1 MRNRKRKN
9 PTNNSNSQ
17 EGGESK
23 MENDKNKKPF
33 EPREKLTLLDKNER
47 SPFVALYTPNAI
59 GKHVGDY
66 IDEYIPT
73 PNGYAEAL
81 TGAFA
86 FKDSG
91 TSGQFMRMMREPWD
105 FEDFD
110 DAARSFEGYLQR
122 EFHILWDWTRNL
134 DAIKRAVRD
143 WQRGIEI
150 NKE

>member
-1 MRNRKRKN
+1 
-9 PTNNSNSQ
+9 
-17 EGGESK
+17 

-33 EPREKLTLLDKNER
+33 EPREKLTLLDKNEQ

-110 DAARSFEGYLQR
+110 DAARSFERYLQS

-143 WQRGIEI
+143 WQRGVEI